1 MRSKFTQFVISFI
14 DRVVRPISDLRLP
27 IFGLSVS
34 LVPRGAAGAE
44 ILMDLRKLLNFV
56 GILVLAWPI
65 QADAQPSV
73 GTRRI
78 GVLMYLEE
86 NDSQGKI
93 YLDAFLQ
100 GLQKLGWTVGRNLR
114 IDYRWNGG
122 DAERAR
128 KYAGELVALAPDV
141 ILGAGGAMGVGP
153 LQRATHTIPIVFV
166 QVADAVGAGFVK
178 SLAKPGGNATG
189 FTNFEFDISTKWLE
203 LLKQVAPHMT
213 RTAVLRDPNNPSG
226 TGQFG
231 AIQAVAPS
239 LGVEVSP
246 IGLSDAR
253 EIESGL
259 NEFGRE
265 ANGGVIVTPSG
276 LAIVHRHLIIRETTR
291 MKLPAIY
298 PFRFFVADGGLIS
311 YGPDVVD
318 QYRRAAGYVDR
329 ILKGQKPADL
339 PVQRSTKIDLVINL
353 KTAKALGLTVP
364 QNLLTSA
371 DAVVK

>member
-1 MRSKFTQFVISFI
+1 MKR
-14 DRVVRPISDLRLP
+14 RDLMKL
-27 IFGLSVS
+27 VS
-34 LVPRGAAGAE
+34 LIA
-44 ILMDLRKLLNFV
+44 
-56 GILVLAWPI
+56 LVWPI
-65 QADAQPSV
+65 QTLAQPAV
-73 GTRRI
+73 GTRHA
-78 GVLMYLEE
+78 GVLMYLKE
-86 NDSQGKI
+86 NDPESRI
-93 YLDAFLQ
+93 YLDAFVQ
-100 GLQKLGWTVGRNLR
+100 SLQKLGWTVGRNLR
-114 IDYRWNGG
+114 IDYRWSGG

-128 KYAGELVALAPDV
+128 RYAGELVALAPDV

-153 LQRATHTIPIVFV
+153 LQQTTHTIPIVFV

-203 LLKQVAPHMT
+203 LLKQIAPHTT

-231 AIQAVAPS
+231 AIQAVAAS
-239 LGVEVSP
+239 LGVDASP
-246 IGLSDAR
+246 ISLNDTR
-253 EIESGL
+253 EIEAGL

-265 ANGGVIVTPSG
+265 PNGGVIVTPNG
-276 LAIVHRHLIIRETTR
+276 LAIVHRQLIIRTTTR

-339 PVQRSTKIDLVINL
+339 PVQRSTKVDLVVNL
-353 KTAKALGLTVP
+353 KAAKQIGLTIPPNV
-364 QNLLTSA
+364 LARA
-371 DAVVK
+371 DRVIR

>member
-1 MRSKFTQFVISFI
+1 MNLRSLIK
-14 DRVVRPISDLRLP
+14 
-27 IFGLSVS
+27 
-34 LVPRGAAGAE
+34 
-44 ILMDLRKLLNFV
+44 LMA
-56 GILVLAWPI
+56 IIVLAWPI
-65 QADAQPSV
+65 QADAQTSV

-78 GVLMYLEE
+78 GVLTYLEE
-86 NDSQGKI
+86 NDPQSKI
-93 YLDAFLQ
+93 YLDAFVQ
-100 GLQKLGWTVGRNLR
+100 TLQKLGWTVGRNVK
-114 IDYRWNGG
+114 IDNRWTGG

-128 KYAGELVALAPDV
+128 KYAAELVALAPDV
-141 ILGAGGAMGVGP
+141 ILAAGGRMLGP
-153 LQRATHTIPIVFV
+153 LQGATHTIPIVFV
-166 QVADAVGAGFVK
+166 QVSDAVGGGFVK

-203 LLKQVAPHMT
+203 LLKQIAPRMT

-226 TGQFG
+226 TAQFG

-265 ANGGVIVTPSG
+265 PNGGVIVTPNG
-276 LAIVHRHLIIRETTR
+276 GAIVHRQLIIQTTTR

-298 PFRFFVADGGLIS
+298 PFRFFVAEGGLIS

-318 QYRRAAGYVDR
+318 QYRRAAGYADR

-339 PVQRSTKIDLVINL
+339 PVQRSAKVDLVINL
-353 KTAKALGLTVP
+353 KTAGALALTVP
-364 QNLLTSA
+364 PNLLASA
-371 DAVVK
+371 DAVIK

>member
-1 MRSKFTQFVISFI
+1 MKRRDLMR
-14 DRVVRPISDLRLP
+14 L
-27 IFGLSVS
+27 VS
-34 LVPRGAAGAE
+34 LIALIWP
-44 ILMDLRKLLNFV
+44 MQT
-56 GILVLAWPI
+56 LA
-65 QADAQPSV
+65 QAPV

-78 GVLMYLEE
+78 GVLTYLEE
-86 NDSQGKI
+86 NDPQSKI
-93 YLDAFLQ
+93 YSDAFVQ
-100 GLQKLGWTVGRNLR
+100 TLQKLGWNVGRNLR
-114 IDYRWNGG
+114 IDARWTGG

-141 ILGAGGAMGVGP
+141 ILAAGGRMLGP
-153 LQRATHTIPIVFV
+153 LQQATHTIPIVFV
-166 QVADAVGAGFVK
+166 QVADAVGGGFVK

-203 LLKQVAPHMT
+203 LLKQIAPRVT
-213 RTAVLRDPNNPSG
+213 RIAVLRDPNNPSG

-265 ANGGVIVTPSG
+265 PNGGVIVTPNG
-276 LAIVHRHLIIRETTR
+276 GAIVHRQSIIRTTTR
-291 MKLPAIY
+291 LKLPAIY
-298 PFRFFVADGGLIS
+298 PFQFFVAEGGLIS
-311 YGPDVVD
+311 YGPDVAD
-318 QYRRAAGYVDR
+318 QYRGAAGYVDR

-339 PVQRSTKIDLVINL
+339 PVQRSAKVNLVINL
-353 KTAKALGLTVP
+353 KTAGALSLTVP
-364 QNLLTSA
+364 PNLLASA
-371 DAVVK
+371 DAVIK